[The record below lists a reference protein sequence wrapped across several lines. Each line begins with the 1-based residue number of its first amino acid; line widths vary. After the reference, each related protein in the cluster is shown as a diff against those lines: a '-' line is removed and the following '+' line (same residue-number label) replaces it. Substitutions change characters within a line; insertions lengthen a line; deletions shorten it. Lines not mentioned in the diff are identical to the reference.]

1 MINNIDRKKTYI
13 LASIFIIALIIR
25 IAYSLIMAETFASHK
40 PWMPRGLGYFG
51 DSHLYHRVAY
61 NLYKGNGFSGSFSGE
76 AYGIPLV
83 EVNQFKPLFVRG
95 PMYPLFVS
103 SVYKFACNQKDME
116 SKTTWIRCWNKV
128 RIAQCILDSII
139 CLLVFFIVRL
149 IYPPSFWPA
158 IIASGLHA
166 FNIYNIFFT
175 KDIMSTSMDTFL
187 LISSIFLF
195 IKALKEKKTYCWI
208 LSGMLLGMLV
218 LSRPEFVLAIFV
230 LSPFIFIVN
239 RGELSYAFKKAMIFT
254 ISAFIVISPWTIR
267 NYVVFK
273 KPILV
278 STGIT
283 GYSLFAGTWW
293 SHDTWKWGEFPDGI
307 FKDQIEK
314 KRVNEVRRK
323 WVFGLNSGTMEI
335 QKYDDEL
342 REMAFDRMRENPRK
356 VVLIWL
362 KRIPSLWWQ
371 NYIQLY
377 PMKWPPGIFFVV
389 YFALAA
395 YAFLTGNR
403 EDRVLMWPL
412 ALLFMYLTLALLPF
426 AVTPRYGTALIPGI
440 ISLAGIGIWKTIPH
454 FKSMREQKER
464 NNIRH

>member
-1 MINNIDRKKTYI
+1 MNNKIDRKKTHI
-13 LASIFIIALIIR
+13 LAFIFIIALIIR
-25 IAYSLIMAETFASHK
+25 IAYSLLMAETFASPK

-95 PMYPLFVS
+95 PMYPLFIS

-116 SKTTWIRCWNKV
+116 STTTWIKCWNRV

-158 IIASGLHA
+158 IIASGLQA

-175 KDIMSTSMDTFL
+175 KDIMSTTMDTFL

-195 IKALKEKKTYCWI
+195 LKALKEKKTYCWI
-208 LSGMLLGMLV
+208 LSGILLGMLV
-218 LSRPEFVLAIFV
+218 LSRPEFVLTIFV
-230 LSPFIFIVN
+230 LAAFIIVAN
-239 RGELSYAFKKAMIFT
+239 RDVLSYALKKALIFT
-254 ISAFIVISPWTIR
+254 VSAFIVISPWTIR
-267 NYVVFK
+267 NYAVFE

-278 STGIT
+278 STGIM
-283 GYSLFAGTWW
+283 GFSLYAGTWW
-293 SHDTWKWGEFPDGI
+293 SHETWAWGQFPAEI
-307 FKDQIEK
+307 FKNEAEH
-314 KRVNEVRRK
+314 KRANEIRYK
-323 WVFGLNSGTMEI
+323 WNFGLNSGTTVIMEP
-335 QKYDDEL
+335 DDEL
-342 REMAFDRMRENPRK
+342 RKMAFARMRENPGN
-356 VVLIWL
+356 VLINWI

-377 PMKWPPGIFFVV
+377 PFKWPPGIFFVF
-389 YFALAA
+389 YFVFAV
-395 YAFLTGNR
+395 YAFLSGKR
-403 EDRVLMWPL
+403 EDRVLMWPF
-412 ALLFMYLTLALLPF
+412 ALLFMYLTFALLPF

-440 ISLAGIGIWKTIPH
+440 VSLAGIGIWKTIAH
-454 FKSMREQKER
+454 IKSQRET
-464 NNIRH
+464 